1 MAGKKLYGKEALAR
15 DLVNEFPMT
24 LDKAHR
30 IVGFILGN
38 ITDAVVDGKLVKL
51 GDLGT
56 LHLKEHAPRVGTDP
70 RTGVSINIP
79 HTYSV
84 KAKISTTLRR
94 YLKERENAGE

>member
-24 LDKAHR
+24 LDKAR
-30 IVGFILGN
+30 QLVSFIIDN
-38 ITDAVVDGKLVKL
+38 ITEAVVDGKLVKL

-56 LHLKEHAPRVGTDP
+56 LHLKEHMPRVGTDP
-70 RTGVSINIP
+70 RTGVTINIP
-79 HTYSV
+79 RTYSV

-94 YLKERENAGE
+94 HLKERKNEGQ